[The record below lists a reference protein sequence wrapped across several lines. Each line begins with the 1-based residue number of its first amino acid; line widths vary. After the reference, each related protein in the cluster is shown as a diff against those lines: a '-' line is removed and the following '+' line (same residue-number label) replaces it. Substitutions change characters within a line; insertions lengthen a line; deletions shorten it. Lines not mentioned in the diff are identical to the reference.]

1 MRLAFAVPTAVLIL
15 CLSMPASAQDAP
27 EAPPPTWTGSIGAG
41 LAFTSGNTDTSN
53 WNISFKAVRD
63 PKTKTIFSAEGLFI
77 QGRQDGEL
85 SADNSLFNTR
95 LERRF
100 SDKAFFFG
108 NLQFLR
114 DSFKSIDYFWAPT
127 VGVGYKFY
135 DTEKGS
141 FLADVSVG
149 ASWEKNPGLD
159 VTTNGVIVFGE
170 KLTYNLSKNAAL
182 THAFAANVVADDF
195 GDGLY
200 TVSVGVAASMTART
214 QIKVELLDTYRT
226 RPADETTKK
235 NDVSTVVSF
244 VFKF

>member
-27 EAPPPTWTGSIGAG
+27 DAPPPTWTGSVGAG

-53 WNISFKAVRD
+53 WNVSFKAVRD
-63 PKTKTIFSAEGLFI
+63 PKTKTIFSAEGLLI
-77 QGRQDGEL
+77 RGTQNGEL

-108 NLQFLR
+108 QLQFLR
-114 DSFKSIDYFWAPT
+114 DSFKSIDAFWAPT
-127 VGVGYKFY
+127 AGVGYKFY
-135 DTEKGS
+135 ESDKGS
-141 FLADVSVG
+141 FSADISVG
-149 ASWEKNPGLD
+149 ASWEKNPGQD
-159 VTTNGVIVFGE
+159 VRTNGLVAFGE
-170 KLTYNLSKNAAL
+170 KFTYALSKSAL
-182 THAFAANVVADDF
+182 FTHAFSGSVVADDF

-200 TVSVGVAASMTART
+200 TISVGVAASMTERT
-214 QIKVELLDTYRT
+214 QLKVEVLDTYRT
-226 RPADETTKK
+226 RPADETTRK

-244 VFKF
+244 VYKF